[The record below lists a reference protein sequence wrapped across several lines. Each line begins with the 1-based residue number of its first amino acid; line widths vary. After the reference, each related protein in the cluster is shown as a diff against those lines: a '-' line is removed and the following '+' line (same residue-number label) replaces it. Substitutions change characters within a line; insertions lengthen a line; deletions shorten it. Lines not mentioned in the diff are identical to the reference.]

1 MLKNASPFPDTGN
14 SGTGLTEGT
23 VTDTLTPR
31 QYQSIHD
38 FLEGQAGIRLGA
50 GKEYLVTSRLR
61 RLLPLFDLAGYA
73 ELVSALS
80 RPGAGGLQTAV
91 VDAMTTN
98 ETFWF
103 RDSAHF
109 RVLIEGVLAESRPA
123 RLRLW
128 SAAASTGQEA
138 YTTAICLQ
146 DAMQEG
152 RVSRTLNYEILGT
165 DISPT
170 ALAEARGASYC
181 GVSASRGLSDEQR
194 RRYFREHGGCIE
206 LLPQYRKGI
215 SFRSFNLLRPFDT
228 LGRFDVVFC
237 RNVLIYFSQERKR
250 DIISRIARSLNPGG
264 HLFLGSTE
272 SMSGNED
279 LFEMR
284 NLAGG
289 LVYRVRC

>member
-1 MLKNASPFPDTGN
+1 MVAK
-14 SGTGLTEGT
+14 
-23 VTDTLTPR
+23 TLTPVEYR
-31 QYQSIHD
+31 AIHE
-38 FLEGQAGIRLGA
+38 FLETQAGIRLGA
-50 GKEYLVTSRLR
+50 GKEYLVVSRLG
-61 RLLPLFDLAGYA
+61 RLLPTFGLSAYS
-73 ELVSALS
+73 ELVAKLGELGST
-80 RPGAGGLQTAV
+80 RLQTAV

-103 RDSAHF
+103 RDMAHF
-109 RVLIEGVLAESRPA
+109 RILIDGVLAESKPS
-123 RLRLW
+123 RLRVW

-146 DAMQEG
+146 DAMQNG
-152 RVSRTLNYEILGT
+152 RVARNLSYEIVGT

-170 ALAEARGASYC
+170 ALQEAQGASYC
-181 GVSASRGLSDEQR
+181 GMAAGRGLSDDQR
-194 RRYFREHGGCIE
+194 RRYFHEQGGCIE
-206 LLPQYRKGI
+206 VLPQYRKGI
-215 SFRSFNLLRPFDT
+215 SFRVFNLLKPFDG

-250 DIISRIARSLNPGG
+250 DIVSRIARSLNPGG

-272 SMSGNED
+272 SMSGHED

-289 LVYRVRC
+289 LVYRVRP

>member
-1 MLKNASPFPDTGN
+1 MPVETARTLDSSAAG
-14 SGTGLTEGT
+14 
-23 VTDTLTPR
+23 TLTPAD
-31 QYQSIHD
+31 YESIHD

-50 GKEYLVTSRLR
+50 GKEYLVTSRLG
-61 RLLPLFDLAGYA
+61 RLLPMFGLAGYSD
-73 ELVSALS
+73 LVAQLS
-80 RPGAGGLQTAV
+80 LPASGRLQTAV

-103 RDSAHF
+103 RDNAHF
-109 RVLIEGVLAESRPA
+109 QMLVEILGENRASQ
-123 RLRLW
+123 LRIW

-146 DAMQEG
+146 DAMQAG
-152 RVSRTLNYEILGT
+152 QVNRSLRYEIVGT
-165 DISPT
+165 DISAT

-181 GVSASRGLSDEQR
+181 GVSAARGLTDDQKH
-194 RRYFREHGGCIE
+194 RYFRDQGGCIE
-206 LLPQYRKGI
+206 VLPQYRNGV
-215 SFRSFNLLRPFDT
+215 SFRSFNLLKPFDS

-250 DIISRIARSLNPGG
+250 DIITRIARSLNPGG

-272 SMSGNED
+272 SMSGNDD

-284 NLAGG
+284 SLAGG
-289 LVYRVRC
+289 LAYRLRS